1 MPNMNLDK
9 SMDEIKKY
17 ELMVPNKIMKK
28 AQAKFKAKAKDSLN
42 QEKLVLSASTEGA
55 SLHIKQGGGVS
66 DQHFTKQLNA
76 AMHKEENYF
85 LNSEKPEVAAPDD
98 NIAKSEQAK

>member
-9 SMDEIKKY
+9 SIEEIKKY

-42 QEKLVLSASTEGA
+42 QDNILALSASIDNQGNP
-55 SLHIKQGGGVS
+55 SLHK
-66 DQHFTKQLNA
+66 
-76 AMHKEENYF
+76 
-85 LNSEKPEVAAPDD
+85 
-98 NIAKSEQAK
+98 

>member
-9 SMDEIKKY
+9 SIEEIKKY

-42 QEKLVLSASTEGA
+42 QEITTASTDNQNP
-55 SLHIKQGGGVS
+55 SLHR
-66 DQHFTKQLNA
+66 
-76 AMHKEENYF
+76 
-85 LNSEKPEVAAPDD
+85 
-98 NIAKSEQAK
+98 